1 MPVWQLFVVRRA
13 LDLFAAQAAGKTS
26 RRQREPTALVAA
38 GSTIIDSVDQLE
50 RHFVPLLKGLIGLA
64 CCDRLTKSA
73 RAA

>member
-50 RHFVPLLKGLIGLA
+50 RHFVPLLKEA
-64 CCDRLTKSA
+64 DRADRRSP
-73 RAA
+73 AATD

>member
-50 RHFVPLLKGLIGLA
+50 RHFVPLLKGAG
-64 CCDRLTKSA
+64 RRSP
-73 RAA
+73 AATD